1 MPYDICDEEAT
12 LDYIESEMAKRGV
25 TQELIE
31 EIRALPET
39 RMLEDMQR
47 IEAEGGDLEER
58 DQDGATYV
66 YSFYCFITF
75 LREMA
80 SLSIFFSEDSYRCR

>member
-1 MPYDICDEEAT
+1 MKLVIKKDWFSSNPTFIVVFLETT

-39 RMLEDMQR
+39 KMLQDIQR
-47 IEAEGGDLEER
+47 IHAQGGDLEFR
-58 DQDGATYV
+58 DVDGATPV
-66 YSFYCFITF
+66 RSQRSFFACG
-75 LREMA
+75 A
-80 SLSIFFSEDSYRCR
+80 SIY